1 MPAAQLMTT
10 SERRRYTLTE
20 QNRAW
25 VGSFILTLEPGY
37 VVTVSPPGRSLS
49 QNDLFHSLVDQIAK
63 AKPEWNGMAMTA
75 DDWKQLLV
83 LSFAMATDG
92 GGIRLTKDLE
102 GRGLIQLRES
112 TARMSKE
119 RANDLI
125 SYAQA
130 WAAQNGVR
138 FQAEERE
145 AG

>member
-1 MPAAQLMTT
+1 MAAG
-10 SERRRYTLTE
+10 ERRRYTLTE

-25 VGSFILTLEPGY
+25 VGSSILTLDPGW
-37 VVTVSPPGRSLS
+37 VVSISPPRRSPS
-49 QNDLFHSLVDQIAK
+49 QNDLFHSLVDQIAA

-83 LSFAMATDG
+83 LSFAIATDG
-92 GGIRLTKDLE
+92 SGIRLTKDLE
-102 GRGLIQLRES
+102 GRGLVQLRES
-112 TARMSKE
+112 SARMSKG
-119 RANDLI
+119 RASSLI
-125 SYAQA
+125 SYVDA